1 MIETATIITL
11 FILWIVFFRPGK
23 TPPLNNPLVIQRAGQ
38 YHISLAAQ
46 LNLAQPYI
54 EGIVNHL
61 ADARAAPGNS
71 TTQFFSV
78 RDKHVTAHGHDYYL
92 LAATLRD
99 GVLYFQAD
107 SPPADNKMAA
117 LPTLHEFS
125 RGVLQRHPSTGDHD
139 AALDQRIISAVLEV
153 AQQRSIEVMPLT
165 A

>member
-54 EGIVNHL
+54 EGIVNHMG
-61 ADARAAPGNS
+61 DERAEPGNS
-71 TTQFFSV
+71 ATQFFSV
-78 RDKHVTAHGHDYYL
+78 RDQQVKAHGHDYYL

-107 SPPADNKMAA
+107 SPPADKKILA
-117 LPTLHEFS
+117 LPAIQEFS
-125 RGVLQRHPSTGDHD
+125 QGVLQRHPSTGNHNP
-139 AALDQRIISAVLEV
+139 ALDQRIVSAVLEV
-153 AQQRSIEVMPLT
+153 AQLHSIEVVPLT
-165 A
+165 V